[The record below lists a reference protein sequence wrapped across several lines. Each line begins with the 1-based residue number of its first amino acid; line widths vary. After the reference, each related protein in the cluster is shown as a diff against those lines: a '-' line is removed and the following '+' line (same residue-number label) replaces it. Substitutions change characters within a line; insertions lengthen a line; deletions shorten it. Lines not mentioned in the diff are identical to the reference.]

1 MHNLKYIITL
11 IAVIQNIDIEEKIKN
26 APDSRYEIGVLIA
39 SLLPFVILVVIATLI
54 YRYNKK
60 RINRE

>member
-1 MHNLKYIITL
+1 MFLL
-11 IAVIQNIDIEEKIKN
+11 SLIQNVNIEEKIKN

-39 SLLPFVILVVIATLI
+39 SLLPFVVFVIIATLI

-60 RINRE
+60 RINKE